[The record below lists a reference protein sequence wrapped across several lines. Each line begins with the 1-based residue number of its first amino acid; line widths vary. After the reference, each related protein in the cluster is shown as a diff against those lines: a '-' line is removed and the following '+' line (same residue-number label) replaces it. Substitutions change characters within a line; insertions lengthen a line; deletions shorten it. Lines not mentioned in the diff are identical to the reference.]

1 MTETDAMTDDTT
13 THNGRAGGHGGAR
26 TPETPAD
33 LSKRSWKEVV
43 KRTIRE
49 FKEDDLTLLAAALT
63 YYGVLSL
70 FPALL
75 VLVSILGLLGSS
87 TTQPLIDN
95 LAGLAPGAARDVV
108 TNAIRNLQSASGA
121 AGLAFVFGLLAA
133 LWSASG
139 YVGGFMKASN
149 IIYEVEEG
157 RPFWKLRPLQI
168 AVTVVL
174 VLVAAAVSISI
185 VLTGPL
191 AQKVGDVVGLGDT
204 TVTVWNIAKWPV
216 IALVVSQVI
225 AFLYWIAPNV
235 KQPGYRW
242 ISPGGIFAI
251 VLWIIASAAFAFYVS
266 NFGSYNKTYGSLAA
280 VIIFLIWLWITNVVI
295 LLGAEM
301 NAELERG
308 RQIERGHPPEKE
320 PFLPQR
326 DPA

>member
-1 MTETDAMTDDTT
+1 MAESTTADQRRAQGPDAPT
-13 THNGRAGGHGGAR
+13 
-26 TPETPAD
+26 D
-33 LSKRSWKEVV
+33 LSKRSWKDVV

-63 YYGVLSL
+63 YYGVLAL

-75 VLVSILGLLGSS
+75 VLVSILGLAGESA
-87 TTQPLIDN
+87 TQGLVDN
-95 LAGLAPGAARDVV
+95 VSRLTPGPARDVV
-108 TNAIRNLQSASGA
+108 TNAITNLQNASGA
-121 AGLAFVFGLLAA
+121 AGFAFVIGIAGA

-168 AVTVVL
+168 AVTVML
-174 VLVAAAVSISI
+174 VLVVAAISISI

-191 AQKVGDVVGLGDT
+191 ARRVGDVIGLGDT
-204 TVTVWNIAKWPV
+204 AVTVWSIAKWPV

-225 AFLYWIAPNV
+225 AFLYWVSPNV

-242 ISPGGIFAI
+242 MSPGGIFAV
-251 VLWIIASAAFAFYVS
+251 VLWVIASALFAFYVS

-280 VIIFLIWLWITNVVI
+280 VIIFLVWLWISNVVI

-301 NAELERG
+301 NAEVERG
-308 RQIERGHPPEKE
+308 RQIEQGQSPDKE
-320 PFLPQR
+320 PFLPVR

>member
-1 MTETDAMTDDTT
+1 MADDV
-13 THNGRAGGHGGAR
+13 RPAAAQKKQA
-26 TPETPAD
+26 PATPAD
-33 LSKRSWKEVV
+33 LPKRHWREIV
-43 KRTIRE
+43 KRTVHE
-49 FKEDDLTLLAAALT
+49 FRDDDLTLLAAALT

-75 VLVSILGLLGSS
+75 VLVSILGLLGQS
-87 TTQPLIDN
+87 TTQALIDN
-95 LAGLAPGAARDVV
+95 LAGLTPGAARDVV
-108 TNAIRNLQSASGA
+108 TNAIGNLQNASGA
-121 AGLAFVFGLLAA
+121 AGAGFVLGLLGA

-139 YVGGFMKASN
+139 YVGGFIKASN

-174 VLVAAAVSISI
+174 VLVAATISLSI

-191 AQKVGDVVGLGDT
+191 ARTIGDVIGLGDT
-204 TVTVWNIAKWPV
+204 AVSVWNIAKWPI
-216 IALVVSQVI
+216 IAIVVSQII
-225 AFLYWIAPNV
+225 ALLYWVAPNV
-235 KQPGYRW
+235 RQPGYRW
-242 ISPGGIFAI
+242 VSPGGLFAV
-251 VLWIIASAAFAFYVS
+251 VLWVIASAAFAFYVA

-280 VIIFLIWLWITNVVI
+280 VIIFLVWLWITNVVI

-301 NAELERG
+301 NAEIERG
-308 RQIERGHPPEKE
+308 RQIEQGHPPDEE